1 MWLWLRDLFSSVRI
15 LHGGSSVESWP
26 VRLLMTGLDGKKV
39 WVVPYSFRSD
49 WQWGQE
55 TVKNPPLLYGRGSRS
70 HPQFHGSFWW
80 GLCHGPS
87 KVLQGTTKCNIRK
100 SSMQPPFTIRRVN
113 KQFIMELAD
122 NCNYK
127 TLRDKIRDRLVVGI
141 RDKSLL
147 ELMQLDTTLDLE
159 KAKMARWHEAVHES
173 RDLTAGNTTV
183 VESMFASQ
191 YN

>member
-1 MWLWLRDLFSSVRI
+1 
-15 LHGGSSVESWP
+15 
-26 VRLLMTGLDGKKV
+26 
-39 WVVPYSFRSD
+39 
-49 WQWGQE
+49 
-55 TVKNPPLLYGRGSRS
+55 
-70 HPQFHGSFWW
+70 
-80 GLCHGPS
+80 
-87 KVLQGTTKCNIRK
+87 
-100 SSMQPPFTIRRVN
+100 
-113 KQFIMELAD
+113 MELAD

-159 KAKMARWHEAVHES
+159 KAKMAHRHEAVHES